1 MEHGFSVFAFAR
13 TLWKNGAFH
22 GHVRKEMSIMNEQNH
37 IGRFKHYL
45 AA

>member
-1 MEHGFSVFAFAR
+1 MDFRSSLLHEPYGR
-13 TLWKNGAFH
+13 YGAFH

-37 IGRFKHYL
+37 IGTFKRYL